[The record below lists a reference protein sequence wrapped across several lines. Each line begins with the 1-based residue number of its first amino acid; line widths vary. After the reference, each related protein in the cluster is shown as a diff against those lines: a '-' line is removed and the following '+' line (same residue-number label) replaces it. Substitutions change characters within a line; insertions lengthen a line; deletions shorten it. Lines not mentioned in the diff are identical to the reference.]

1 LDKSASGREVVEL
14 FTPDHPMPASSFA
27 QDFFTSRWNMIDLG
41 EEAGC
46 GIREQSNLRIE
57 FAGGYRFPI
66 DIAVPG
72 QGEPSHSEF

>member
-1 LDKSASGREVVEL
+1 
-14 FTPDHPMPASSFA
+14 MPASSFT
-27 QDFFTSRWNMIDLG
+27 QDFFAARWNMIDLWD
-41 EEAGC
+41 EAEFRKQKTGNGSC